1 VRQSPYATLSR
12 IKPKSA
18 LVKSS
23 LGYALRIGSSLFWA
37 YHDRVRLLSQVRDAG
52 VGLWRTLDAPWLS
65 KLGGLGTL
73 IWIAPILFGVLRALT
88 TLDALTVGVIVV
100 GVVGLVVQV
109 VRHQREMAARP
120 QPGSIQAGPA
130 RLTRVVDRGPARAAP
145 AQETPSPSAS
155 ARPAFIS
162 GLNVKGGRIADN
174 VAAGDV
180 DFIRDS
186 ELDET
191 DVEGNLHETSD
202 EPPPLPDNNPVP
214 TDLKT
219 EARTLV
225 RAERDKRAASEGRL
239 SPLSSTLL
247 DDLKYE
253 YSNLREIA
261 ILGASSDSY
270 QDAAADNR
278 TWRRRVEERLRR
290 ANFESAARFVFTAEG
305 FHRPLQDAGE
315 VSPFVQRFLQAV
327 ARASDAQRE
336 TQELIG
342 SRLDRLQALI
352 EALQEP
358 EGES

>member
-1 VRQSPYATLSR
+1 VVSHRPRATLCR
-12 IKPKSA
+12 IKPKSV

-23 LGYALRIGSSLFWA
+23 LGDSLRTGSSLFWA

-73 IWIAPILFGVLRALT
+73 IWIAPILFGALRALT

-100 GVVGLVVQV
+100 GVVGLVVQA
-109 VRHQREMAARP
+109 VRHRREMAARP
-120 QPGSIQAGPA
+120 QPGYIQAGPA

-145 AQETPSPSAS
+145 AQGSPSPSAS

-191 DVEGNLHETSD
+191 DVEGNIHETSD

-225 RAERDKRAASEGRL
+225 RAERDRRAASEGRL
-239 SPLSSTLL
+239 SLSSTLL

-261 ILGASSDSY
+261 ILGASSESY
-270 QDAAADNR
+270 REAATDNR
-278 TWRRRVEERLRR
+278 IWRRRVEERLRR

-352 EALQEP
+352 EALEEP